1 MKSLHLSLLFL
12 FSICILSSCIVP
24 ESTHKESIFH
34 LLTKT
39 SYDQNRTFNEIANRG
54 DTGVEGNV
62 LTFYLRQIELP
73 YYLQENRIINRPDNA
88 KIEFRENH
96 RWGEPLE
103 EGIGRVIGLNLSQ
116 LLQCP
121 FYSVYPHRQKV
132 GTNFE
137 IGITINRFERVSSNK
152 VLFDGRWQL
161 FTNDFKNGSFPI
173 SNGMEIILVD
183 IDTSNSRS
191 DSINEEVMALS
202 ESLSMVAER
211 VAVAVNSSVQTR

>member
-1 MKSLHLSLLFL
+1 
-12 FSICILSSCIVP
+12 
-24 ESTHKESIFH
+24 
-34 LLTKT
+34 
-39 SYDQNRTFNEIANRG
+39 
-54 DTGVEGNV
+54 
-62 LTFYLRQIELP
+62 
-73 YYLQENRIINRPDNA
+73 
-88 KIEFRENH
+88 
-96 RWGEPLE
+96 
-103 EGIGRVIGLNLSQ
+103 
-116 LLQCP
+116 
-121 FYSVYPHRQKV
+121 
-132 GTNFE
+132 
-137 IGITINRFERVSSNK
+137 VSSNK